1 MNKILSQDE
10 MDALLKSVNGSATEL
25 DQRDAEASGQLR
37 TPASTAVTQELKGRI
52 GSTKRATVYNFRRPD
67 RVPKSMLR
75 SLQLLHDRFCSNVSS
90 SLSAYLRAV
99 TEVGL
104 LSVEQTSYNE
114 FLHSLSDP
122 TCYNAITIKPLTGM
136 ASFEMSLEL
145 AFPLIDRLLGGTGNV
160 PKLSRNITDIERIL
174 IQGVIKVLLSNLKEA
189 WVPVSPIDFTLHAS
203 ETRPQLLPI
212 ASANEVVILI
222 VFEVKIG
229 EVRGNMHLCIPFA
242 ALEPITDNFSRD
254 MSIRRKGDQTADSRN
269 IVNSLYGAL
278 IPVSAELTG
287 TLISVKDLLSLTNG
301 DVVRLDRKLADRLE
315 VHVGGKPKFES
326 EPLMSENRKAIRIV
340 GAIGQQ

>member
-10 MDALLKSVNGSATEL
+10 VDALLKSVNAPA
-25 DQRDAEASGQLR
+25 AEPEKPAAQDSGQQTAR
-37 TPASTAVTQELKGRI
+37 TDATATQQARRRT
-52 GSTKRATVYNFRRPD
+52 GSVKRATIYNFRRPD

-75 SLQLLHDRFCSNVSS
+75 SLQLLHDKFCSNVSS

-99 TEVGL
+99 TEVTL

-114 FLHSLSDP
+114 FLLSLSDP

-136 ASFEMSLEL
+136 AAFEMNLDL
-145 AFPLIDRLLGGTGNV
+145 AFPLIDRLLGGSGNV

-189 WVPVSPIDFTLHAS
+189 WAHVSPIDFTLHAS
-203 ETRPQLLPI
+203 ETRPQLLQI

-222 VFEVKIG
+222 IFEVKIG
-229 EVRGNMHLCIPFA
+229 DVRGNMHLCIPFA
-242 ALEPITDNFSRD
+242 ALEPIVGNFSQD
-254 MSIRRKGDQTADSRN
+254 MSIRRKGDQASDFKN
-269 IVNSLYGAL
+269 IVNSLYGSI

-301 DVVRLDRKLADRLE
+301 DVVRLDRKAGDRLE
-315 VHVGGKPKFES
+315 VHVGGRPKFES
-326 EPLMSENRKAIRIV
+326 EPVMAEDRKAVRIV
-340 GAIGQQ
+340 GAIGQ